1 MKIVNF
7 NPGDVNDERCFSVN
21 EIGMLLEKKSVPQ
34 TLYLLQEGLLLCKS
48 TTVSRVKEKS
58 VTEEQC

>member
-1 MKIVNF
+1 MKIVDF
-7 NPGDVNDERCFSVN
+7 NPGDVSDERCFSV
-21 EIGMLLEKKSVPQ
+21 KRVFQ

-48 TTVSRVKEKS
+48 TAVSLVKEKS